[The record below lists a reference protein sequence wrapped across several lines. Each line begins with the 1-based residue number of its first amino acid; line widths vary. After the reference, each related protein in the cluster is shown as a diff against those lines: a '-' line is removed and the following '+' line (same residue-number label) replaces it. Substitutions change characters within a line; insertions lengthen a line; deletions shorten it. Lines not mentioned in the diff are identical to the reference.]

1 MKEVY
6 GSAKKINGMMV
17 VPPSLNVH
25 HLDLQALLFKLTMK
39 NNVKSTMKPRL
50 DLNLVTK
57 LWQNLTSSQ
66 CLIMKIFKYFKV
78 AKIVTTQVIGLVENE
93 NVFQHLLS

>member
-1 MKEVY
+1 LKEVY

-39 NNVKSTMKPRL
+39 NNVKSTMKPLL

-57 LWQNLTSSQ
+57 LWQNLTSFQ
-66 CLIMKIFKYFKV
+66 CLIMKNFKYFKV
-78 AKIVTTQVIGLVENE
+78 AKIVATQVIGLVENE

>member
-1 MKEVY
+1 LKEVY

-39 NNVKSTMKPRL
+39 NNVKSTMKPLL

-57 LWQNLTSSQ
+57 LWQNLTSFQ

-78 AKIVTTQVIGLVENE
+78 AKIVATQVIGLVENE